1 MTKDEMMQQK
11 KITTAGN
18 PAKPTGE
25 AGEKMLTRM
34 NESHAEL
41 TAWDSPSS
49 TGRATKMSSTSAAA
63 AGPTCTA

>member
-25 AGEKMLTRM
+25 AGEKMLARM
-34 NESHAEL
+34 N
-41 TAWDSPSS
+41 
-49 TGRATKMSSTSAAA
+49 
-63 AGPTCTA
+63 

>member
-25 AGEKMLTRM
+25 AGEKMLARM
-34 NESHAEL
+34 NEGHDMHGDYYQGTFEPK
-41 TAWDSPSS
+41 DK
-49 TGRATKMSSTSAAA
+49 GKDKE
-63 AGPTCTA
+63 